1 MERKTCFYKC
11 VVAFVVMI
19 CSTITMSAQTK
30 VTSANQLKAGCVIKI
45 YPYSDY
51 YGDKDYALACSGDG
65 QPLDIYKNV
74 GSGDEW
80 TLEDAGD
87 GSCYVKNNNG
97 CYWAY
102 QGSSDDEEM
111 KCTIDKSSA
120 VKVRLTWDS
129 KNGGVCFWN
138 DIDGSGLIDYDGW
151 FYWWAYPDEDYP
163 YNEVTFDIALLKEG
177 SGSDF
182 VQKEMTTVVDGI
194 KYSLDA
200 NQKTAKVIANNHS
213 YSGDIDIPAN
223 ITYDNVVYKVNAL
236 GLGCFADCEGLKSI
250 KLPDGIT
257 SIGGRCFYNCENL
270 QSVDLPSGIT
280 SLGDDCFYG
289 CSSLKSISL
298 PDGITSLEEGC
309 FSGCSDLIEI
319 KLPSN
324 IRSFGESCFYGC
336 SSLKSISLPDGI
348 TSLGECCFVDYS
360 SLTSVDLPSS
370 ITSLGDNVFNGCYNL
385 KSICLPDGL
394 TSIGDKCFYRCENL
408 ESIKLPLGINS
419 LGKGCFWHCSSLS
432 SISLPQKLT
441 SLGTG
446 CFRGCSSLTN
456 IDLSC
461 ITSLGALVLADCS
474 KLKNV
479 KLPSGITS
487 LGAYFFDGCS
497 SLESIDLPSGLNSL
511 GYCCFRDCSSL
522 TNIYLPLGLTTLGGN
537 STPEDTDMG
546 SGPVHETESDRF
558 LHGCFSGCSSL
569 TSINLP
575 SGITSLGGDCFSGC
589 RSLTNINLPSGITSL
604 GDNCF
609 FGCRSLTSIK
619 LPSGITS
626 LGDRCFRDCSSL
638 TNVSLPSGI
647 NSLGEYCFLGCK
659 GLASIYMYAEKL
671 PTMGNMVFENCDADN
686 CTLYV
691 PKGTIDM
698 YRQSD
703 FGYFKNIVELDATGI
718 NNPAASTN
726 LKEVYR
732 YTTNGRRLL
741 TPTKGINVVKYSN
754 GMVKKE
760 LVK

>member
-19 CSTITMSAQTK
+19 CSIITMSAQTM
-30 VTSANQLKAGCVIKI
+30 TNANQLKAGCVIKI

-51 YGDKDYALACSGDG
+51 YGDRDYALACSGDG

-102 QGSSDDEEM
+102 QGSSYDEEM

-138 DIDGSGLIDYDGW
+138 DIDGSGLIDCHY
-151 FYWWAYPDEDYP
+151 FYWWAYPDEDDP
-163 YNEVTFDIALLKEG
+163 SFTGTFDIALLKEG
-177 SGSDF
+177 NGSDF

-223 ITYDNVVYKVNAL
+223 ITYDNVVYKINAL
-236 GLGCFADCEGLKSI
+236 GFGCFADCEGLKSI

-257 SIGGRCFYNCENL
+257 SIEGRCFNNCENL

-280 SLGDDCFYG
+280 SLGVECFAG
-289 CSSLKSISL
+289 CEGLKSIKL
-298 PDGITSLEEGC
+298 PDGITSLGESC
-309 FSGCSDLIEI
+309 FYFCSSLTSID
-319 KLPSN
+319 LPSN
-324 IRSFGESCFYGC
+324 IRSFGESCFESCYGLTHV
-336 SSLKSISLPDGI
+336 SLAEGI
-348 TSLGECCFVDYS
+348 TSLGVCCFSDCS
-360 SLTSVDLPSS
+360 SLTS
-370 ITSLGDNVFNGCYNL
+370 
-385 KSICLPDGL
+385 
-394 TSIGDKCFYRCENL
+394 
-408 ESIKLPLGINS
+408 
-419 LGKGCFWHCSSLS
+419 
-432 SISLPQKLT
+432 
-441 SLGTG
+441 
-446 CFRGCSSLTN
+446 
-456 IDLSC
+456 ID
-461 ITSLGALVLADCS
+461 
-474 KLKNV
+474 
-479 KLPSGITS
+479 LPSGITS
-487 LGAYFFDGCS
+487 LGS
-497 SLESIDLPSGLNSL
+497 S
-511 GYCCFRDCSSL
+511 
-522 TNIYLPLGLTTLGGN
+522 
-537 STPEDTDMG
+537 
-546 SGPVHETESDRF
+546 
-558 LHGCFSGCSSL
+558 CFSGCSSL
-569 TSINLP
+569 KSI
-575 SGITSLGGDCFSGC
+575 D
-589 RSLTNINLPSGITSL
+589 LPSGITSL
-604 GDNCF
+604 GDWCF
-609 FGCRSLTSIK
+609 RDCSSLTKISLPERLTSLGGECFEGCSSLKTISLPSGITSLDYSCFK
-619 LPSGITS
+619 DCSSLIEVSLPSGITS
-626 LGDRCFRDCSSL
+626 LGDWCFLGCSSL
-638 TNVSLPSGI
+638 KSINLPESI
-647 NSLGEYCFLGCK
+647 NSLGSSCFSGCK
-659 GLASIYMYAEKL
+659 GLASVYVYAEQL
-671 PTMGNMVFENCDADN
+671 PTMGYTVFENCDANN
-686 CTLYV
+686 CILYV

-718 NNPAASTN
+718 NNPAVSTN

-732 YTTNGRRLL
+732 YTTNGRRIL

>member
-1 MERKTCFYKC
+1 MFNMKRKTCFYKWL
-11 VVAFVVMI
+11 VAVFVLI
-19 CSTITMSAQTK
+19 CNTITMSAQTK
-30 VTSANQLKAGCVIKI
+30 VTSVSQLKAGCVIKI
-45 YPYSDY
+45 YPKDGGTDY
-51 YGDKDYALACSGDG
+51 YGDRNYALACSGDG
-65 QPLDIYKNV
+65 QPLYSYDYV

-120 VKVRLTWDS
+120 VKVKLTWDS

-151 FYWWAYPDEDYP
+151 FYWWAYPDEDDP

-236 GLGCFADCEGLKSI
+236 GFGCFADCEVLKSI

-309 FSGCSDLIEI
+309 FS
-319 KLPSN
+319 
-324 IRSFGESCFYGC
+324 
-336 SSLKSISLPDGI
+336 
-348 TSLGECCFVDYS
+348 
-360 SLTSVDLPSS
+360 
-370 ITSLGDNVFNGCYNL
+370 
-385 KSICLPDGL
+385 
-394 TSIGDKCFYRCENL
+394 
-408 ESIKLPLGINS
+408 
-419 LGKGCFWHCSSLS
+419 
-432 SISLPQKLT
+432 
-441 SLGTG
+441 
-446 CFRGCSSLTN
+446 
-456 IDLSC
+456 
-461 ITSLGALVLADCS
+461 
-474 KLKNV
+474 
-479 KLPSGITS
+479 
-487 LGAYFFDGCS
+487 
-497 SLESIDLPSGLNSL
+497 
-511 GYCCFRDCSSL
+511 
-522 TNIYLPLGLTTLGGN
+522 
-537 STPEDTDMG
+537 
-546 SGPVHETESDRF
+546 
-558 LHGCFSGCSSL
+558 
-569 TSINLP
+569 
-575 SGITSLGGDCFSGC
+575 
-589 RSLTNINLPSGITSL
+589 
-604 GDNCF
+604 
-609 FGCRSLTSIK
+609 
-619 LPSGITS
+619 
-626 LGDRCFRDCSSL
+626 
-638 TNVSLPSGI
+638 
-647 NSLGEYCFLGCK
+647 GCK

-741 TPTKGINVVKYSN
+741 TPTKGVNVVKYNN
-754 GMVKKE
+754 GSVKKVF
-760 LVK
+760 VK

>member
-1 MERKTCFYKC
+1 
-11 VVAFVVMI
+11 
-19 CSTITMSAQTK
+19 MSAQTK
-30 VTSANQLKAGCVIKI
+30 VTSVSQLKAGCVIKI
-45 YPYSDY
+45 YPKDGGTDY
-51 YGDKDYALACSGDG
+51 YGDRNYALACSGDG
-65 QPLDIYKNV
+65 QPLYSYDYV

-120 VKVRLTWDS
+120 VKVKLTWDS

-151 FYWWAYPDEDYP
+151 FYWWAYPDEDDP

-236 GLGCFADCEGLKSI
+236 GFGCFADCEVLKSI

-257 SIGGRCFYNCENL
+257 SIGGR
-270 QSVDLPSGIT
+270 
-280 SLGDDCFYG
+280 
-289 CSSLKSISL
+289 
-298 PDGITSLEEGC
+298 
-309 FSGCSDLIEI
+309 
-319 KLPSN
+319 
-324 IRSFGESCFYGC
+324 
-336 SSLKSISLPDGI
+336 
-348 TSLGECCFVDYS
+348 
-360 SLTSVDLPSS
+360 
-370 ITSLGDNVFNGCYNL
+370 
-385 KSICLPDGL
+385 
-394 TSIGDKCFYRCENL
+394 
-408 ESIKLPLGINS
+408 
-419 LGKGCFWHCSSLS
+419 
-432 SISLPQKLT
+432 
-441 SLGTG
+441 
-446 CFRGCSSLTN
+446 
-456 IDLSC
+456 
-461 ITSLGALVLADCS
+461 
-474 KLKNV
+474 
-479 KLPSGITS
+479 
-487 LGAYFFDGCS
+487 
-497 SLESIDLPSGLNSL
+497 
-511 GYCCFRDCSSL
+511 CFRDCSSL

-546 SGPVHETESDRF
+546 SGPVDETESVRF

-589 RSLTNINLPSGITSL
+589 RILTNINLPSGITSL

-638 TNVSLPSGI
+638 TSVSLPSGI

-741 TPTKGINVVKYSN
+741 TPTKGVNVVKYNN
-754 GMVKKE
+754 GSVKKVF
-760 LVK
+760 VK

>member
-1 MERKTCFYKC
+1 
-11 VVAFVVMI
+11 
-19 CSTITMSAQTK
+19 MSAQTK
-30 VTSANQLKAGCVIKI
+30 VTSVSQLKAGCVIKI
-45 YPYSDY
+45 YPKDGGTDY
-51 YGDKDYALACSGDG
+51 YGDRNYALACSGDG
-65 QPLDIYKNV
+65 QPLYSYDYV

-120 VKVRLTWDS
+120 VKVKLTWDS

-151 FYWWAYPDEDYP
+151 FYWWAYPDEDDP

-236 GLGCFADCEGLKSI
+236 GFGCFADCEVLKSI

-257 SIGGRCFYNCENL
+257 SIGGRCFY
-270 QSVDLPSGIT
+270 I
-280 SLGDDCFYG
+280 
-289 CSSLKSISL
+289 
-298 PDGITSLEEGC
+298 
-309 FSGCSDLIEI
+309 
-319 KLPSN
+319 
-324 IRSFGESCFYGC
+324 
-336 SSLKSISLPDGI
+336 
-348 TSLGECCFVDYS
+348 
-360 SLTSVDLPSS
+360 
-370 ITSLGDNVFNGCYNL
+370 
-385 KSICLPDGL
+385 
-394 TSIGDKCFYRCENL
+394 
-408 ESIKLPLGINS
+408 
-419 LGKGCFWHCSSLS
+419 CSSLS
-432 SISLPQKLT
+432 SISLPKKLT

-479 KLPSGITS
+479 KLPSRITS

-497 SLESIDLPSGLNSL
+497 SLESIDLPLGLNSL

-546 SGPVHETESDRF
+546 SGPVDETESVRF

-589 RSLTNINLPSGITSL
+589 RILTNINLPSGITSL

-638 TNVSLPSGI
+638 TSVSLPSGI

-741 TPTKGINVVKYSN
+741 TPTKGVNVVKYNN
-754 GMVKKE
+754 GSVKKVF
-760 LVK
+760 VK

>member
-1 MERKTCFYKC
+1 MFNMKRKTCFYKWL
-11 VVAFVVMI
+11 VAVFVLI
-19 CSTITMSAQTK
+19 CNTITMSAQTK
-30 VTSANQLKAGCVIKI
+30 VTSVSQLKAGCVIKI
-45 YPYSDY
+45 YPKDGGTDY
-51 YGDKDYALACSGDG
+51 YGDRNYALACSGDG
-65 QPLDIYKNV
+65 QPLYSYDYV

-120 VKVRLTWDS
+120 VKVKLTWDS

-151 FYWWAYPDEDYP
+151 FYWWAYPDEDDP

-236 GLGCFADCEGLKSI
+236 GFGCFADCEVLKSI

-324 IRSFGESCFYGC
+324 IRSFGESCF
-336 SSLKSISLPDGI
+336 
-348 TSLGECCFVDYS
+348 
-360 SLTSVDLPSS
+360 
-370 ITSLGDNVFNGCYNL
+370 
-385 KSICLPDGL
+385 
-394 TSIGDKCFYRCENL
+394 
-408 ESIKLPLGINS
+408 IN
-419 LGKGCFWHCSSLS
+419 
-432 SISLPQKLT
+432 
-441 SLGTG
+441 
-446 CFRGCSSLTN
+446 
-456 IDLSC
+456 
-461 ITSLGALVLADCS
+461 
-474 KLKNV
+474 
-479 KLPSGITS
+479 
-487 LGAYFFDGCS
+487 
-497 SLESIDLPSGLNSL
+497 
-511 GYCCFRDCSSL
+511 
-522 TNIYLPLGLTTLGGN
+522 
-537 STPEDTDMG
+537 
-546 SGPVHETESDRF
+546 
-558 LHGCFSGCSSL
+558 
-569 TSINLP
+569 
-575 SGITSLGGDCFSGC
+575 
-589 RSLTNINLPSGITSL
+589 
-604 GDNCF
+604 
-609 FGCRSLTSIK
+609 
-619 LPSGITS
+619 
-626 LGDRCFRDCSSL
+626 
-638 TNVSLPSGI
+638 
-647 NSLGEYCFLGCK
+647 CK

-741 TPTKGINVVKYSN
+741 TPTKGVNVVKYNN
-754 GMVKKE
+754 GSVKKVF
-760 LVK
+760 VK

>member
-1 MERKTCFYKC
+1 MFNMKRKTCFYKWL
-11 VVAFVVMI
+11 VAVFVLI
-19 CSTITMSAQTK
+19 CSTIMMSAQTK

-200 NQKTAKVIANNHS
+200 NQKTAKVIAHNHS

-236 GLGCFADCEGLKSI
+236 GFGCFADCEGLKSI

-324 IRSFGESCFYGC
+324 IRSFGESCF
-336 SSLKSISLPDGI
+336 
-348 TSLGECCFVDYS
+348 
-360 SLTSVDLPSS
+360 
-370 ITSLGDNVFNGCYNL
+370 
-385 KSICLPDGL
+385 
-394 TSIGDKCFYRCENL
+394 
-408 ESIKLPLGINS
+408 
-419 LGKGCFWHCSSLS
+419 
-432 SISLPQKLT
+432 
-441 SLGTG
+441 
-446 CFRGCSSLTN
+446 
-456 IDLSC
+456 
-461 ITSLGALVLADCS
+461 
-474 KLKNV
+474 
-479 KLPSGITS
+479 
-487 LGAYFFDGCS
+487 
-497 SLESIDLPSGLNSL
+497 
-511 GYCCFRDCSSL
+511 
-522 TNIYLPLGLTTLGGN
+522 
-537 STPEDTDMG
+537 
-546 SGPVHETESDRF
+546 
-558 LHGCFSGCSSL
+558 
-569 TSINLP
+569 
-575 SGITSLGGDCFSGC
+575 
-589 RSLTNINLPSGITSL
+589 
-604 GDNCF
+604 
-609 FGCRSLTSIK
+609 
-619 LPSGITS
+619 
-626 LGDRCFRDCSSL
+626 RDCSSL

-686 CTLYV
+686 CILYV

-703 FGYFKNIVELDATGI
+703 FGFFKNIVELDATGI

>member
-1 MERKTCFYKC
+1 MFNMERKTCFYKWL
-11 VVAFVVMI
+11 VAVFVLI

-30 VTSANQLKAGCVIKI
+30 VTSASQLKAGCVIKI

-236 GLGCFADCEGLKSI
+236 GFGCFADCEGLKSI

-309 FSGCSDLIEI
+309 FS
-319 KLPSN
+319 
-324 IRSFGESCFYGC
+324 Y
-336 SSLKSISLPDGI
+336 
-348 TSLGECCFVDYS
+348 
-360 SLTSVDLPSS
+360 
-370 ITSLGDNVFNGCYNL
+370 
-385 KSICLPDGL
+385 
-394 TSIGDKCFYRCENL
+394 
-408 ESIKLPLGINS
+408 
-419 LGKGCFWHCSSLS
+419 CSSLS
-432 SISLPQKLT
+432 SISLPQ
-441 SLGTG
+441 
-446 CFRGCSSLTN
+446 N
-456 IDLSC
+456 
-461 ITSLGALVLADCS
+461 
-474 KLKNV
+474 
-479 KLPSGITS
+479 
-487 LGAYFFDGCS
+487 
-497 SLESIDLPSGLNSL
+497 
-511 GYCCFRDCSSL
+511 
-522 TNIYLPLGLTTLGGN
+522 
-537 STPEDTDMG
+537 
-546 SGPVHETESDRF
+546 
-558 LHGCFSGCSSL
+558 
-569 TSINLP
+569 
-575 SGITSLGGDCFSGC
+575 
-589 RSLTNINLPSGITSL
+589 
-604 GDNCF
+604 
-609 FGCRSLTSIK
+609 
-619 LPSGITS
+619 
-626 LGDRCFRDCSSL
+626 
-638 TNVSLPSGI
+638 
-647 NSLGEYCFLGCK
+647 
-659 GLASIYMYAEKL
+659 
-671 PTMGNMVFENCDADN
+671 
-686 CTLYV
+686 
-691 PKGTIDM
+691 
-698 YRQSD
+698 
-703 FGYFKNIVELDATGI
+703 
-718 NNPAASTN
+718 
-726 LKEVYR
+726 
-732 YTTNGRRLL
+732 
-741 TPTKGINVVKYSN
+741 
-754 GMVKKE
+754 
-760 LVK
+760 